1 MKNLLNYKTL
11 IKVAIMIVVIALIG
25 SQMMDTDAGRGKK
38 KWKKD
43 ECNDTSGGGNT
54 GEACDLCD
62 VLERIEAKIDTLL
75 EGNGGNGGT
84 PSCIC
89 DEIGLE
95 KSRDG
100 NWGVRVPDELLTEA
114 CNTETNQAWTR
125 TVGNDLT
132 WLEASEFCRDIGP
145 GWDLPTMNDLFAVAG
160 IELDTIVF
168 PWAGVWQ
175 MIWSSI
181 PGEGQDVHWV
191 LAADNGG
198 EQTWSDDDTTPVT
211 WCVKPC
217 DIPVPPNGNGTD

>member
-1 MKNLLNYKTL
+1 MKNLLKCSSL
-11 IKVAIMIVVIALIG
+11 IRVAVIIVVMAFLAG
-25 SQMMDTDAGRGKK
+25 QMMDTDAGRKRRPSGG
-38 KWKKD
+38 
-43 ECNDTSGGGNT
+43 NNNTSGGGNT
-54 GEACDLCD
+54 GEACDLCE
-62 VLERIEAKIDTLL
+62 VLERIEAKIDILL
-75 EGNGGNGGT
+75 EAAGEPVGQQD
-84 PSCIC
+84 CIC
-89 DEIGLE
+89 NEIGLE

-100 NWGVRVPDELLTEA
+100 NWGVRVPDEPLTEA
-114 CNTETNQAWTR
+114 CHLTAYQAWTR
-125 TVGNDLT
+125 TVAEGLT
-132 WLEASEFCRDIGP
+132 WPEASEFCRDIGT
-145 GWDLPTMNDLFAVAG
+145 GWNLPTMNDLFAVAG

-168 PWAGVWQ
+168 PWGDDWQ